1 MRLLFFHAAAFSRFA
16 RERLAPASRFFD
28 TLAGMIASV
37 GNVGRTV
44 VVSLGLLLAAG
55 GAAGAETGAGG
66 FTFSP
71 PPGWI
76 DISRGAPEAQRQQAP
91 PALVAQADN
100 PGMAFVA
107 FDPASGDDG
116 FVENM
121 NAVVETGKRPPLAT
135 PEGLVELEKML
146 ETELGKQ
153 GMTYRSLKMEV
164 VKVGGVTAGR
174 LVGEMKVPNGLV
186 NLVQFA
192 IPGKQSHATLTFTTT
207 PDKLA
212 HYEPIFD
219 AAAQATLGAVE
230 PRAGSSIKDSAIRGA
245 IIGGIA
251 GGIGALIAGM
261 MKRRRRAAEA
271 SRPPASG
278 PG

>member
-1 MRLLFFHAAAFSRFA
+1 M
-16 RERLAPASRFFD
+16 
-28 TLAGMIASV
+28 
-37 GNVGRTV
+37 
-44 VVSLGLLLAAG
+44 SLGLLLAARAAPPRSRAREDSRSRRRP
-55 GAAGAETGAGG
+55 GA
-66 FTFSP
+66 
-71 PPGWI
+71 I
-76 DISRGAPEAQRQQAP
+76 DISRGAPEAQRQKAP

-107 FDPASGDDG
+107 FEPASGDDDG

-121 NAVVETGKRPPLAT
+121 NAVVETGERPPLAT
-135 PEGLVELEKML
+135 PEGLAELEKAL

-153 GMTYRSLKMEV
+153 GMTYRSLKTEV

-174 LVGEMKVPNGLV
+174 LVGEMKVPNG
-186 NLVQFA
+186 A
-192 IPGKQSHATLTFTTT
+192 ASTWSSSRSPASSPHATLTFTTT

-261 MKRRRRAAEA
+261 MKRRRRAAA
-271 SRPPASG
+271 AARPPASG

>member
-1 MRLLFFHAAAFSRFA
+1 
-16 RERLAPASRFFD
+16 
-28 TLAGMIASV
+28 MIASV
-37 GNVGRTV
+37 GNVRIVAKTA
-44 VVSLGLLLAAG
+44 VVSLGLLLAAR
-55 GAAGAETGAGG
+55 AAAAEPGAGG

-76 DISRGAPEAQRQQAP
+76 DISRGAPEAQRQKAP
-91 PALVAQADN
+91 PALLAQADN

-107 FDPASGDDG
+107 FEPASGDDDG

-135 PEGLVELEKML
+135 REGLVELEKML

-153 GMTYRSLKMEV
+153 GMTYRSLKMEI

-230 PRAGSSIKDSAIRGA
+230 PRAGSSITDSAIRGA

-261 MKRRRRAAEA
+261 MKRRRRAAVA
-271 SRPPASG
+271 ARPPASG